1 MTTAAEGPR
10 RIAVLDIGKTNVKVV
25 LFTEGEE
32 TAARTMPNSVRQDG
46 PYPHF
51 DVDRIESFFVDALAD
66 LARTSGF
73 DAISITAH
81 GASGALLNGPELTL
95 PVLDYEHG
103 GPDETAA
110 DYDRARPPFAE
121 TFSPRLPGGLNLGAQ
136 LFWQALRFPDAFA
149 ATTHIVTYPQYWAFR
164 LTGVAATEATS
175 LGTHTDLWAPREAR
189 WSSMVDALGWRARM
203 APLRSAFDILGP
215 VRPDLARRIGLDR
228 RVPVACGI
236 HDSNA
241 SLLPHLQA
249 RRGRFAVV
257 STGTWVIAF
266 ALGGSLDRLDA
277 ARDTLANVDVYRRP
291 VPSARFM
298 GGREFDRLTGQSAA
312 VPDAAAIARVVGESI
327 MALPT
332 FAPGSGPFPLAA
344 GRWSHDLATLTP
356 PEVSVAASLYAAL
369 MTATCLD
376 LLGAEGEVVVEGPF
390 ARNDLYCDALQMRLG
405 RDVHAASGGTGTSA
419 GAARLFGGAGRT
431 PGSRLRPPSALW
443 DAARFSAYVRR
454 WTELGSGLSA
464 IPS

>member
-25 LFTEGEE
+25 LFAEGEE
-32 TAARTMPNSVRQDG
+32 TAARTMPNIVRQDG

-51 DVDRIESFFVDALAD
+51 DVARIEDFFIDAMAD
-66 LARTSGF
+66 LNRTSGF
-73 DAISITAH
+73 DAVSITAH
-81 GASGALLNGPELTL
+81 GASGALLNGPELAL

-103 GPDETAA
+103 GPDEAA
-110 DYDRARPPFAE
+110 VDYDRARPPFVE
-121 TFSPRLPGGLNLGAQ
+121 SFSPRLPGGLNLGAQ
-136 LFWQALRFPDAFA
+136 LFWQARRFPEAFA
-149 ATTHIVTYPQYWAFR
+149 ATTHVVTYPQYWAYR

-175 LGTHTDLWAPREAR
+175 LGTHTDLWAPREGR

-215 VRPDLARRIGLDR
+215 VRPHLARRIGLDR
-228 RVPVACGI
+228 PVPVACGI

-249 RRGRFAVV
+249 RQGRFGVV

-266 ALGGSLDRLDA
+266 ALGGSLDGLDA
-277 ARDTLANVDVYRRP
+277 ARDTLANVDAYSRP

-298 GGREFDRLTGQSAA
+298 GGREFDRLTSHSAA
-312 VPDAAAIARVVGESI
+312 APEATAIARVVGESI

-332 FAPGSGPFPLAA
+332 FAPGSGPFPQAT
-344 GRWSHDLATLTP
+344 GRWSHDPDALTP
-356 PEVSVAASLYAAL
+356 PEISAAASLYAAL

-390 ARNDLYCDALQMRLG
+390 ARNDLYCDAVQMRLG
-405 RDVHAASGGTGTSA
+405 RDVHAAAGGTGTSA
-419 GAARLFGGAGRT
+419 GAARLFGGSDRP
-431 PGSRLRPPSALW
+431 PGARIRAPSALR
-443 DAARFSAYVRR
+443 ATTGFSAYARR
-454 WTELGSGLSA
+454 WAELASGLSA
-464 IPS
+464 NPS

>member
-1 MTTAAEGPR
+1 MTTGTVGPR

-25 LFTEGEE
+25 LFAEGEE
-32 TAARTMPNSVRQDG
+32 TAARTMPNIVLQDG

-51 DVDRIESFFVDALAD
+51 DVARIESFFVDALAD
-66 LARTSGF
+66 LHRTDGF
-73 DAISITAH
+73 DAVSITAH
-81 GASGALLNGPELTL
+81 GASGALLNGPDLAL

-110 DYDRARPPFAE
+110 DYDRARPPFTE

-136 LFWQALRFPDAFA
+136 LFWQARRFPEAFA
-149 ATTHIVTYPQYWAFR
+149 AATHIVTYPQYWAFR
-164 LTGVAATEATS
+164 LTGVAASEATS

-189 WSSMVDALGWRARM
+189 WSSMVDALGWRAKM

-215 VRPDLARRIGLDR
+215 IRPDLARRIGLDR
-228 RVPVACGI
+228 PVPVACGI

-249 RRGRFAVV
+249 RQGRFAVV

-266 ALGGSLDRLDA
+266 ALGGSLGGLDA
-277 ARDTLANVDVYRRP
+277 ARDTLANVDAYRRP

-298 GGREFDRLTGQSAA
+298 GGREFDRLTDHSGAA
-312 VPDAAAIARVVGESI
+312 PEAAAIARVVGENI

-332 FAPGSGPFPLAA
+332 FAQGSGPFPLAA
-344 GRWSHDLATLTP
+344 GRWSHAPATLSP
-356 PEVSVAASLYAAL
+356 PDVSVAASLYAAL

-405 RDVHAASGGTGTSA
+405 RNVHAAAGGTGTSA
-419 GAARLFGGAGRT
+419 GAARLFGGMDHP
-431 PGSRLRPPSALW
+431 PGSRIRPPSALR
-443 DAARFSAYVRR
+443 DAAGFAAYARR
-454 WTELGSGLSA
+454 WAELASDLSGD
-464 IPS
+464 PS